1 MIDVLMNIKFTF
13 FIVFFTVFFILE
25 FFFSQRQT
33 NKKLLRLFFHS
44 LFAIFNTI
52 LMRIPGLFLV
62 LPVLLISNE
71 GNFGLLKMLDVNFI
85 IQAIIGFLIL
95 DLSFYWL
102 HRLNHTNDFLWR
114 FHRVHHLDT
123 QMDVTTSLRFHI
135 VELLISSVLKT
146 VLILSLGLPI
156 SVFIFY
162 EIILS
167 LSAQFHHSDIRLSD
181 KADTVLSYFIVTP
194 KYHTNHHTVS
204 MYSRNAN
211 YSSIFTVWD
220 NIFGSRKG
228 ANEVDRDYLGVN
240 DRTKEFGFFINLK
253 EPFVNK

>member
-13 FIVFFTVFFILE
+13 FVVFFTVFFVLE
-25 FFFSQRQT
+25 FFFSQRHT
-33 NKKLLRLFFHS
+33 NKKLFRLFFHG
-44 LFAIFNTI
+44 LMAIFNTI
-52 LMRIPGLFLV
+52 LMRIPGFFLV

-71 GNFGLLKMLDVNFI
+71 SDFGLLKMLDVNYLF
-85 IQAIIGFLIL
+85 QTIIGFLAL

-146 VLILSLGLPI
+146 FLILSLGLPI

-162 EIILS
+162 EIVLS
-167 LSAQFHHSDIRLSD
+167 LSAQFHHSDLKLSNQSD
-181 KADTVLSYFIVTP
+181 KILSCFVVTP
-194 KYHTNHHTVS
+194 KYHTDHHTVS

-211 YSSIFTVWD
+211 YASIFTIWD
-220 NIFGSRKG
+220 KIFRSRKQ
-228 ANEVDRDYLGVN
+228 ANVIDRDYLGVN
-240 DRTKEFGFFINLK
+240 DRTKEFGFLVNLK
-253 EPFVNK
+253 EPFINK

>member
-1 MIDVLMNIKFTF
+1 M
-13 FIVFFTVFFILE
+13 
-25 FFFSQRQT
+25 
-33 NKKLLRLFFHS
+33 
-44 LFAIFNTI
+44 
-52 LMRIPGLFLV
+52 
-62 LPVLLISNE
+62 
-71 GNFGLLKMLDVNFI
+71 
-85 IQAIIGFLIL
+85 
-95 DLSFYWL
+95 
-102 HRLNHTNDFLWR
+102 WR

-167 LSAQFHHSDIRLSD
+167 LSAQFHHSNIRLSD

-240 DRTKEFGFFINLK
+240 DRTKELGYFMTRK

>member
-1 MIDVLMNIKFTF
+1 MIDVLMNIKFAF
-13 FIVFFTVFFILE
+13 FIVFFSVFFVLE

-33 NKKLLRLFFHS
+33 SKKLLRLFFHG

-71 GNFGLLKMLDVNFI
+71 GNFGLLKMFDVNFI
-85 IQAIIGFLIL
+85 IQGIIGFLIL

-135 VELLISSVLKT
+135 VELLISSILKT

-167 LSAQFHHSDIRLSD
+167 LSAQFHHADIRLSD
-181 KADTVLSYFIVTP
+181 KSDKILSYFIVTP
-194 KYHTNHHTVS
+194 KYHTDHHTVA

-211 YSSIFTVWD
+211 YSSIFTIWD
-220 NIFGSRKG
+220 KIFRSRKN
-228 ANEVDRDYLGVN
+228 ANEVDREHLGVD
-240 DRTKEFGFFINLK
+240 DRTKEFGFLVNLK